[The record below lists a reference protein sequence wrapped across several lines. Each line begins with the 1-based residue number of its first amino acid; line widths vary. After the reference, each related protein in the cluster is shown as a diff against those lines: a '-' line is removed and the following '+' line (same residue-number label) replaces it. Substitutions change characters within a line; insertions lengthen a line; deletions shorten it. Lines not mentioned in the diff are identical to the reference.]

1 MCVTSSMAAGWHQS
15 QPLWVTWGPCRPG
28 ARAVHSPVGRRPG
41 VQARDAQWRQMW
53 RQDTQALRGRVGCC
67 GSVNQMLQPCLPD
80 LSAFYSPSSYN
91 TPLPPSLSFPFRE
104 SAQWWWGSPE
114 CSVTLSGFQ
123 HVGMPAGPQAFI
135 PEPPLPRPT
144 RMEPPCAGFLIL
156 FLQGGPVDSLR
167 KLQQGPIF

>member
-80 LSAFYSPSSYN
+80 LSAFCSPSSPFPLLSIPRVHSVVVGQPRVQYHPVWVPACGHACW
-91 TPLPPSLSFPFRE
+91 TPGLHPRTT
-104 SAQWWWGSPE
+104 SAQTHPDGTALCRVPHPFS
-114 CSVTLSGFQ
+114 SRRTG
-123 HVGMPAGPQAFI
+123 
-135 PEPPLPRPT
+135 
-144 RMEPPCAGFLIL
+144 
-156 FLQGGPVDSLR
+156 
-167 KLQQGPIF
+167 